1 MIVLAAAAGYIAH
14 ITPRAWTTGAAEA
27 YMAMPVLWQSL
38 LLATILFIVIQ
49 TRQSELVPF
58 IYLQY

>member
-1 MIVLAAAAGYIAH
+1 M
-14 ITPRAWTTGAAEA
+14 
-27 YMAMPVLWQSL
+27 WQGL
-38 LLATILFIVIQ
+38 LLAAIVFLVIQ